1 MGLQEI
7 KQSADDPYDDSMNPY
22 LVVAILLLLAFI
34 LTAIL
39 DFMM

>member
-22 LVVAILLLLAFI
+22 LVVAILLLMAFI
-34 LTAIL
+34 LTAVL
-39 DFMM
+39 DLFV